1 MKKERKE
8 IALERMKIL
17 IENALSNAKSNPELS
32 QKQALHAK
40 KISTHYRIQMPYE
53 FRMMFCKKCK
63 SFIAPSVNS
72 RTRIGRS
79 SLKSIRTTCN
89 FCSHTYRKVIAQ

>member
-1 MKKERKE
+1 MKQARKE
-8 IALERMKIL
+8 IALERMEIL
-17 IENALSNAKSNPELS
+17 IKNALSNAKSNPELS
-32 QKQALHAK
+32 QKQAMHAK

-53 FRMMFCKKCK
+53 LRMMFCKKCK
-63 SFIAPSVNS
+63 GFIAPSVNS
-72 RTRIGRS
+72 RTRIGSS